1 MFKASS
7 EIDHLM
13 DILGNETRRRI
24 LNLLAE
30 EPHYFNQICRELN
43 VSQQAILKHLEIL
56 KRFNIIESFR
66 EKSELGAPE
75 RKYYRLQRSLYISI
89 GITKDFVNIQL
100 RDLDEDQSSQNQ
112 EKENTIYHNK
122 NRLGEENR
130 SLNDILQSSNRTLK
144 QINERLGELER
155 EKVSLMNNRQNLIKK
170 THDVIRLNFSSI
182 LERNILYSLI
192 CSDSSI
198 NVEALSEQL
207 NVREKEIRNH
217 INNLRR
223 CISIPFD

>member
-24 LNLLAE
+24 LNLIAE

-56 KRFNIIESFR
+56 ERFNIIESFR

-100 RDLDEDQSSQNQ
+100 RDLDEDQTNQN
-112 EKENTIYHNK
+112 KEERNIIYHNK
-122 NRLGEENR
+122 KRLGEENR
-130 SLNDILQSSNRTLK
+130 SLNDILQSSNRNLK

-170 THDVIRLNFSSI
+170 THDVIRLNFPSI

-198 NVEALSEQL
+198 NVETLSEQL

-223 CISIPFD
+223 SISIPFD